1 MGAANP
7 CAAARA
13 PPSPAPPPPLRNL
26 LRTQYAFIKRISDTA
41 YEDEA
46 FAEIELCAGDNVAR
60 LAGRACEKFEW
71 GVPTKVHLYLAAAS
85 GADRPT
91 PAALAAVVADPT
103 ARLSEDWLLTR
114 AGIAP
119 GCWLLARVPP
129 PPAAAPGAFLY
140 LACNVLASI

>member
-1 MGAANP
+1 MDVADVV
-7 CAAARA
+7 ARA
-13 PPSPAPPPPLRNL
+13 C
-26 LRTQYAFIKRISDTA
+26 D
-41 YEDEA
+41 
-46 FAEIELCAGDNVAR
+46 
-60 LAGRACEKFEW
+60 KFPRW
-71 GVPTKVHLYLAAAS
+71 GVDAGQVHLYLAAAS
-85 GADRPT
+85 GADRPA